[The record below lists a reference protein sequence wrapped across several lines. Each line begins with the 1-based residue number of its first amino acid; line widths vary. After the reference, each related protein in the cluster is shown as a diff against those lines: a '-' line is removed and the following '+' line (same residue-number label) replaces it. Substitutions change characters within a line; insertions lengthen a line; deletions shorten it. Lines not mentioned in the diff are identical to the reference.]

1 MDLDAVISKKNLYP
15 VFQPVVSLETGEVF
29 GYEALARTEPDVFS
43 GPITQLFSAAEKNGR
58 LWELDKL
65 CRKTAIKTARAMG
78 LKRRLFL
85 NISPESMYEHDFQEG
100 FTRRQLAKYGI
111 DPAEL
116 VLEITEH
123 SENTT
128 DKTPSLKDAAD
139 YYRQQ
144 GYRIA
149 VDDVG
154 SAYSGLQRVC
164 ALNPDF
170 IKIDMGIIR
179 GIEKDQVRQAMVKS
193 LVTFCSSSGAGL
205 VAEGIET
212 AAELDELLSLGV
224 MYGQGFFL
232 AYPAR
237 TFTKTTSESYVRI
250 MSFRHN
256 KQVLADTAATH
267 EKKKKNPD
275 EIKKQPES
283 RTVNAEGGHA
293 VSALAAQGITQFP
306 DTPAIDVLHLF
317 QLHPDCALVTVVDA
331 KKKVLG
337 TMPRTVLL
345 DLFGSQYGYSLHS
358 HKLIRELMITDF
370 LIIDGDAPVEEAAS
384 RAMARTEEKLYDPVI
399 VGKNDSYIGIV
410 TIKALLDSIVN
421 VEVATRTQEISRKN
435 RMLQEQQ
442 TIHDRDMRMAELV
455 QKSFYS
461 SKAPHTASWDCAF
474 LFKPMASVSGDVY
487 DFYYNGDGEL
497 AGTSLFDV
505 SGHGVASGLVGILSK
520 YLAEQVF
527 TSYGAK
533 PLEKMLRQFNA
544 ELTKEKGMV
553 ENYLTGIFLRITE
566 NKIEYVNAGHTDV
579 LVKTPAKKDCIS
591 VLGGSNSNFRGS
603 FIGIEGLPDD
613 YCTITQELTG
623 ETYLLLYTDCL
634 TESRNLAGDELGVDR
649 LKEIFART
657 PPGSAKEVLAYLLDI
672 FEAFTE
678 AVPLRDDLTV
688 IVMKYSGNGSE
699 KIHAKN

>member
-1 MDLDAVISKKNLYP
+1 MDLDTVISKKNLYP

-29 GYEALARTEPDVFS
+29 GYEALTRTEPDVFS
-43 GPITQLFSAAEKNGR
+43 GPITQLFSDAEKKGR
-58 LWELDKL
+58 LWELDKI
-65 CRKTAIKTARAMG
+65 CRKTAIKTARALG

-85 NISPESMYEHDFQEG
+85 NVSPESIYEHDFQEG

-116 VLEITEH
+116 ILEITEH
-123 SENTT
+123 SEKVT
-128 DKTPSLKDAAD
+128 DKTPDLKNAVE

-170 IKIDMGIIR
+170 IKIDMSIIR
-179 GIEKDQVRQAMVKS
+179 EIEKDQVRQAMVKS
-193 LVTFCSSSGAGL
+193 LVAFCVSSGAGL
-205 VAEGIET
+205 IAEGIET
-212 AAELDELLSLGV
+212 AGELDTLLSLGV

-237 TFTKTTSESYVRI
+237 VFTKSSSESYVRI
-250 MSFRHN
+250 ISFQRN
-256 KQVLADTAATH
+256 KQVLEGSPT
-267 EKKKKNPD
+267 EILKKKSAD
-275 EIKKQPES
+275 VKKTADRQITNSEH
-283 RTVNAEGGHA
+283 GHA
-293 VSALAAQGITQFP
+293 VSTLAAPGITQFP
-306 DTPAIDVLHLF
+306 DTPVIEVLHLF
-317 QLHPDCALVTVVDA
+317 QLHQDCTLVTIVNTE
-331 KKKVLG
+331 KKVLG
-337 TMPRTVLL
+337 IMPRTILL

-370 LIIDGDAPVEEAAS
+370 LIVDGNSPETAS
-384 RAMARTEEKLYDPVI
+384 RATARAEENLYDPII
-399 VGKNDSYIGIV
+399 VEKDDCYIGIV

-421 VEVATRTQEISRKN
+421 VEVTARTQEISKKN

-442 TIHDRDMRMAELV
+442 SIHDRDMRMAELV
-455 QKSFYS
+455 QKSFYC

-474 LFKPMASVSGDVY
+474 LFKPMSSVSGDVY
-487 DFYYNGDGEL
+487 DFYYNKDGEL
-497 AGTSLFDV
+497 SGTSLFDV
-505 SGHGVASGLVGILSK
+505 SGHGVASGLIGILSK

-527 TSYGAK
+527 TSYANK
-533 PLEKMLRQFNA
+533 PLEKMLRQFNT

-553 ENYLTGIFLRITE
+553 ENYLTGIFLRITG

-579 LVKTPAKKDCIS
+579 LIKTPSLKNEVS
-591 VLGGSNSNFRGS
+591 VLGGNSGNFRGS

-613 YCTITQELTG
+613 YSTITQKFTN

-634 TESRNLAGDELGVDR
+634 TESRNLAGDELGTER

-657 PPGSAKEVLAYLLDI
+657 PQGSAKEVLAYLLDI

-688 IVMKYSGNGSE
+688 IVMKYNC
-699 KIHAKN
+699 

>member
-1 MDLDAVISKKNLYP
+1 MDLDTIISKKNLYP

-43 GPITQLFSAAEKNGR
+43 GSVTQLFSAAEKNGR
-58 LWELDKL
+58 LWELDKF

-85 NISPESMYEHDFQEG
+85 NISPESIYEHDFQEG
-100 FTRRQLAKYGI
+100 FTRRLLAKYGI
-111 DPAEL
+111 DPADL

-128 DKTPSLKDAAD
+128 DKTPSLKEAAE

-170 IKIDMGIIR
+170 IKIDMSIIR
-179 GIEKDQVRQAMVKS
+179 DIEKDQVRQAMVKS

-212 AAELDELLSLGV
+212 AAELDALLSLGV

-250 MSFRHN
+250 ISFQRN
-256 KQVLADTAATH
+256 KQVLSDPAASRETA
-267 EKKKKNPD
+267 EKKSDNTKKIPD
-275 EIKKQPES
+275 KQTANQES
-283 RTVNAEGGHA
+283 GHA
-293 VSALAAQGITQFP
+293 VSTLAAPGITQFP
-306 DTPAIDVLHLF
+306 DTPVIEVLHLF
-317 QLHPDCALVTVVDA
+317 QQHSDCTLVTIVNTG
-331 KKKVLG
+331 KKVLG
-337 TMPRTVLL
+337 IMPRTVLL

-358 HKLIRELMITDF
+358 HKLIKELMITDF
-370 LIIDGDAPVEEAAS
+370 LLVDGNSPVEEAAS
-384 RAMARTEEKLYDPVI
+384 RATARAEENLYDPII
-399 VGKNDSYIGIV
+399 VEKDGCYAGIV

-421 VEVATRTQEISRKN
+421 VEVAARTQEISRKN

-442 TIHDRDMRMAELV
+442 TVHDRDMRMAELV

-461 SKAPHTASWDCAF
+461 AKAPHTRDWDCAF
-474 LFKPMASVSGDVY
+474 FFKPMSSVSGDVY
-487 DFYYNGDGEL
+487 DFYYGEDGEL
-497 AGTSLFDV
+497 SGASLFDV

-527 TSYGAK
+527 SSSGAK
-533 PLEKMLRQFNA
+533 PLEKMLRQFNTV
-544 ELTKEKGMV
+544 LTKEKGMV
-553 ENYLTGIFLRITE
+553 ENYLTGIFLRITG
-566 NKIEYVNAGHTDV
+566 NRIEYVNAGHTDV
-579 LVKTPAKKDCIS
+579 LLKTPSKSDTVS
-591 VLGGSNSNFRGS
+591 VLGGSTGSFRGS

-613 YCTITQELTG
+613 YLTVKQELTG
-623 ETYLLLYTDCL
+623 ETLLLLYTDCF
-634 TESRNLAGDELGVDR
+634 TESRNLAGDELGTER

-657 PPGSAKEVLAYLLDI
+657 PAGSAKEVLAYLLDI

-688 IVMKYSGNGSE
+688 IVMRYTPDKSV
-699 KIHAKN
+699 KMHAKK

>member
-1 MDLDAVISKKNLYP
+1 MDLDTIISKKNLYP

-29 GYEALARTEPDVFS
+29 GYEALTRTEPDVFS
-43 GPITQLFSAAEKNGR
+43 GPITQLFSAAEKKGR

-85 NISPESMYEHDFQEG
+85 NVSPESIYEHDFQEG
-100 FTRRQLAKYGI
+100 FTRQQLAKYGI

-123 SENTT
+123 SERIT
-128 DKTPSLKDAAD
+128 DKTQSLKGAAD

-170 IKIDMGIIR
+170 IKIDMSIIH

-193 LVTFCSSSGAGL
+193 LVTFCASSGAGL

-212 AAELDELLSLGV
+212 AAELDELLSLDV

-237 TFTKTTSESYVRI
+237 TFTKATSESYVRI
-250 MSFRHN
+250 ISFQHN
-256 KQVLADTAATH
+256 KQVLSEPAIVN
-267 EKKKKNPD
+267 EKKKKKSD
-275 EIKKQPES
+275 EIKKTTGRQ
-283 RTVNAEGGHA
+283 TVTSERGHDVSVLA
-293 VSALAAQGITQFP
+293 VPGITQFP
-306 DTPAIDVLHLF
+306 DTSVIDVLHLF
-317 QLHPDCALVTVVDA
+317 QLHSDCTLVTIVNTE
-331 KKKVLG
+331 KKVLG
-337 TMPRTVLL
+337 IMPRTILL

-370 LIIDGDAPVEEAAS
+370 LIVDGDAPVEEVAS
-384 RAMARTEEKLYDPVI
+384 RATSRAEENLYDPII
-399 VGKNDSYIGIV
+399 VEKDDCYIGIV

-421 VEVATRTQEISRKN
+421 VEVAARTQEISKKN

-455 QKSFYS
+455 QKSFYC
-461 SKAPHTASWDCAF
+461 SKAPHTTCWDCAF
-474 LFKPMASVSGDVY
+474 LFKPMSSVSGDVY
-487 DFYYNGDGEL
+487 DFYYNGNGEL
-497 AGTSLFDV
+497 TGTSLFDV
-505 SGHGVASGLVGILSK
+505 SGHGVASGLIGILSK

-527 TSYGAK
+527 TSYKNK
-533 PLEKMLRQFNA
+533 PLEKMLRQFNT

-566 NKIEYVNAGHTDV
+566 NRIEYVNAGHTDV
-579 LVKTPAKKDCIS
+579 LMKTPNRKNAVC
-591 VLGGSNSNFRGS
+591 VLGGNDDTFRGS

-613 YCTITQELTG
+613 YHTVTQELTG
-623 ETYLLLYTDCL
+623 ETYLLLYTDCF
-634 TESRNLAGDELGVDR
+634 TESRNLAGDELGTDR

-657 PPGSAKEVLAYLLDI
+657 PAGSAKEVLAYLLDI

-688 IVMKYSGNGSE
+688 IVMKYNNTRSAQNVVSY
-699 KIHAKN
+699 